1 MTKYLGR
8 DAAPAQ
14 HGCAGAARPGARVKR
29 PAGAQRDNRGS
40 LDDGSIPAYRPPMV
54 AANPSRSSGVCE
66 NRIAVGRR
74 RIGAKG
80 GAGVGS
86 NELPPPGGV
95 PKRACPRGV
104 GSKDAFGM
112 TLPQCQF
119 DDSLAEPGRTLSV
132 SGLPMAQGLT
142 G

>member
-1 MTKYLGR
+1 MTIEARWTTGLFLR
-8 DAAPAQ
+8 IVRPWWPRTHLDRAAYA
-14 HGCAGAARPGARVKR
+14 
-29 PAGAQRDNRGS
+29 S
-40 LDDGSIPAYRPPMV
+40 
-54 AANPSRSSGVCE
+54 
-66 NRIAVGRR
+66 RIAVGQR

-80 GAGVGS
+80 GAGVGA

-95 PKRACPRGV
+95 PKRARPRGV